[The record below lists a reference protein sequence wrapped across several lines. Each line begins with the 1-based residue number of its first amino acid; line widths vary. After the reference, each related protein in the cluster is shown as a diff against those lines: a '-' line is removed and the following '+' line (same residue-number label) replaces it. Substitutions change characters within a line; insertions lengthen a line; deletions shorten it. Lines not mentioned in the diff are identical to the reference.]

1 MLVFC
6 MSTDMIGNLLARERV
21 FSSAKEMDGGAG
33 EREQRLLG
41 LAERYRMVMG
51 VRKLVQSEGM
61 FVPLLKWR
69 VWLRL

>member
-6 MSTDMIGNLLARERV
+6 MSTDMIGKLLARERV